1 MLWTNVLSEI
11 ETLLYLSC
19 PVPSPFPLPLPCNA
33 TAGYTSYMPQD
44 SLSWRELA
52 HTYARMLHM
61 CKICYKSPI
70 PANPKVSAGGWGLG
84 AGAGWG
90 LELKGDSALIR
101 KRFAA
106 TLMARFQ

>member
-1 MLWTNVLSEI
+1 MARARTHIRQNAAYVQDMLQIPYPSE
-11 ETLLYLSC
+11 S
-19 PVPSPFPLPLPCNA
+19 
-33 TAGYTSYMPQD
+33 
-44 SLSWRELA
+44 
-52 HTYARMLHM
+52 
-61 CKICYKSPI
+61 KS
-70 PANPKVSAGGWGLG
+70 VGWGLGLG